1 MDTKPITFVVTTAV
15 SFGDGGDWRRKVRA
29 VRSTIKEA
37 IKKDPDFKVLK
48 VESKEE

>member
-1 MDTKPITFVVTTAV
+1 MDTKPITFVITTAV

-37 IKKDPDFKVLK
+37 INKDPDFKILK
-48 VESKEE
+48 VDSKEE